1 MVLQLNN
8 IIEEIGAEGERDKSY
23 FVFLDEEFVNH
34 PDLFDG
40 SVFVGSDQILVPSPL
55 SLAFL
60 PSFYRRRVNLFAEAQ
75 LVLCNKQFSNQDI
88 VCKGSCDGGW

>member
-8 IIEEIGAEGERDKSY
+8 LIEEICAEGSSSGSDFQFDEKG
-23 FVFLDEEFVNH
+23 FVQH

-40 SVFVGSDQILVPSPL
+40 LVFVGSNKIPVPSPL

-60 PSFYRRRVNLFAEAQ
+60 PSYYRYRVDLFAEVQ
-75 LVLCNKQFSNQDI
+75 FVLCDRQFLKKDI
-88 VCKGSCDGGW
+88 VWE